1 MFRAVNAIPATTI
14 GLITRSDHASFSHKH
29 PRTSRILGSLGV
41 HRVQNASRV
50 VSPSGTT
57 HHGALFEFGHPNLE
71 FETPTN
77 LTPRMQR
84 EIGGLLYRARQ
95 RPGTIHVFGMVDSE
109 SPLGSYRLLE
119 SLIRFL
125 LEGNDPIAI
134 HAGVWSPTPRE
145 FRQAYHDLLT
155 FANRDN
161 VSLASIFPTD
171 VLQSRNKA
179 AQFIDGLHQ
188 PQASDPDFPFNQPH
202 IFTPFEVT
210 GDDIFLSLLAPSRE
224 TEVLR
229 QAIEDRFPL
238 NHTVSL
244 THQFNSDQT
253 VKKTLGQSKH
263 ILAMANNPS
272 YIEAYF
278 GSELAHPYFETMVVE
293 SPVELLEMLI
303 SPHFGYASAPH
314 RTAVL
319 LDELNG
325 NVFDWL
331 LASYIR
337 KNMTTPFLFYV
348 VNPHE
353 LQDSVVYSNQVEATD
368 KPITHQDVHW
378 YGP

>member
-1 MFRAVNAIPATTI
+1 MFRTVDAIPATTI
-14 GLITRSDHASFSHKH
+14 GLLTRSDHASFGHKH
-29 PRTSRILGSLGV
+29 PLTRRILRSLDLY
-41 HRVQNASRV
+41 RVQNASRV

-71 FETPTN
+71 FKTPTH
-77 LTPRMQR
+77 LTPRMLR
-84 EIGGLLYRARQ
+84 ELGEVLYRTRQ
-95 RPGTIHVFGMVDSE
+95 QPGTIHVFGMVDSE
-109 SPLGSYRLLE
+109 SPLGSYRFLE
-119 SLIRFL
+119 SLVRSL
-125 LEGNDPIAI
+125 LEVNVPIAI

-145 FRQAYHDLLT
+145 LRHTYHDLQT

-161 VSLASIFPTD
+161 ITLASIFPTD
-171 VLQSRNKA
+171 VFHSKNKA

-188 PQASDPDFPFNQPH
+188 PQVSGPDLPLNQPH
-202 IFTPFEVT
+202 ILTPVEVA
-210 GDDIFLSLLAPSRE
+210 GSDIFLSLLAPSRE
-224 TEVLR
+224 AQILR
-229 QAIEDRFPL
+229 QAIDDRFPL
-238 NHTVSL
+238 NHSVSL
-244 THQFNSDQT
+244 THQYNSDQT
-253 VKKTLGQSKH
+253 VKKTLAQSKH
-263 ILAMANNPS
+263 ILAVANNPS

-303 SPHFGYASAPH
+303 SPHFGYTSAPH

-337 KNMTTPFLFYV
+337 KNMTTPILFHV

-353 LQDSVVYSNQVEATD
+353 LQDSVVYSNQVETTD